1 MEELPLQV
9 FENKVMVHGCE
20 VLLDEQ
26 KLQVLENSAHWKY
39 LASQIK
45 EMNDLEYLSFIL
57 VTCYCWDS

>member
-26 KLQVLENSAHWKY
+26 KLQVLENSAH
-39 LASQIK
+39 
-45 EMNDLEYLSFIL
+45 
-57 VTCYCWDS
+57 